1 MAARL
6 TDKQKKKIIADYME
20 SGSYRATAKLNKV
33 SATTVKNVVLDDAE
47 SVQKCAQKKEQNTLD
62 MLAYM
67 DSRKEQA
74 QGVIDDYLKALAN
87 PAKIEA
93 AKLSEIATAL
103 GIVVDKF
110 TKNVPADVSN
120 IEQQLKNRDA
130 LADLIRKPVPNRD
143 IEDFE

>member
-6 TDKQKKKIIADYME
+6 TDKQKKEIIADYVE
-20 SGSYRATAKLNKV
+20 SGSYRATAKRFGV
-33 SATTVKNVVLDDAE
+33 SDNTVRKIILGNSEIAE
-47 SVQKCAQKKEQNTLD
+47 KCEQKKEQNTLD

-74 QGVIDDYLKALAN
+74 QGVIDDYLKALAD
-87 PAKIEA
+87 PTKIEM

-110 TKNVPADVSN
+110 TKCAVN
-120 IEQQLKNRDA
+120 IEEDSDKKTVIVELKRNGNSNDNA
-130 LADLIRKPVPNRD
+130 
-143 IEDFE
+143 

>member
-6 TDKQKKKIIADYME
+6 TDKQKKKIIADYTE
-20 SGSYRATAKLNKV
+20 LGSYRSTAKRNKV
-33 SATTVKNVVLDDAE
+33 STDTVKRIVLADE
-47 SVQKCAQKKEQNTLD
+47 EIVQKATQKKKQNTLD

-74 QGVIDDYLKALAN
+74 QGVIDDYLKALAD
-87 PAKIEA
+87 PTKIEI

-110 TKNVPADVSN
+110 TKCAVN
-120 IEQQLKNRDA
+120 IEEDSDKKTVIVELKRNGNSND
-130 LADLIRKPVPNRD
+130 NT
-143 IEDFE
+143 